1 MLILMMLF
9 RMMLLVQGTMMTTVT
24 IMVMVMIMS
33 IRRLCVPAEEVG
45 LIRKQFKQTDILWM
59 HSRGWCL
66 MCVKA

>member
-1 MLILMMLF
+1 MMLILMMLF
-9 RMMLLVQGTMMTTVT
+9 RMMLLVGTMMTTVT

-59 HSRGWCL
+59 HS
-66 MCVKA
+66 